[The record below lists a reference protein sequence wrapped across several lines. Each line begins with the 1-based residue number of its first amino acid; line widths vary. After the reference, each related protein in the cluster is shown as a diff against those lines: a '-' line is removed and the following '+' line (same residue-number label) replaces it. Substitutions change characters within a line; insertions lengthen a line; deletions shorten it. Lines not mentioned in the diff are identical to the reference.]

1 MGARKQEILWTGEV
15 KWRDD
20 RVLIDGSLCEK
31 PDKVISFDNGIR
43 NSDIF
48 KMEGTNFYSGWNSPR
63 KAEMTGVPNG
73 RGTHGIELLFMF
85 IIVTS

>member
-48 KMEGTNFYSGWNSPR
+48 KMEGIR
-63 KAEMTGVPNG
+63 
-73 RGTHGIELLFMF
+73 ELLW
-85 IIVTS
+85 